1 VGSQPFILT
10 ATIPEPVRGWAE
22 GLRRAH
28 FPPERNHL
36 HAHVTLFH
44 AFAPSLRE
52 ELASFLPRIVSE
64 FAPPEGRV
72 IGLLDFGKGTAIR
85 LESPELLTLRAMIA
99 DHFHGSL
106 TDQDLHEPR
115 LHITIQNKVTKE
127 DARILQAELAPTLD
141 PWIER
146 RPFTFPALEL
156 HLYQGGPWERIRD
169 FSFRGSARP
178 V

>member
-1 VGSQPFILT
+1 LSQPFILT

-44 AFAPSLRE
+44 AFAPSLRD
-52 ELASFLPRIVSE
+52 ELLGFIPQLARE

-72 IGLLDFGKGTAIR
+72 VDLLDFGKGTAIK
-85 LESPELLTLRAMIA
+85 LEAPQLLEVRRIIA

-115 LHITIQNKVTKE
+115 PHITIQNKVSKE
-127 DARILQAELAPTLD
+127 EARALQAELRYQLE
-141 PWIER
+141 PWIAR
-146 RPFTFPALEL
+146 GPFAFPALEV
-156 HLYQGGPWERIRD
+156 HQYVGGPWEHVKTC
-169 FSFRGSARP
+169 SFRGRERL
-178 V
+178 